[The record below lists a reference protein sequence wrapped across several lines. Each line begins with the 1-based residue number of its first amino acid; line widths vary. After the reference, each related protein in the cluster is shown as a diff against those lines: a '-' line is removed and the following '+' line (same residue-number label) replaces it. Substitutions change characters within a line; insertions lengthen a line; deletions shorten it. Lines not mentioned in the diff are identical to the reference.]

1 MNSPSEEQKII
12 IDYVKNKNNV
22 IVDAC
27 AGSGKSTTILSMA
40 KQLNRRKFLQLT
52 YNSLLRHEVKDKIKE
67 LKLKNITVHTYHSLA
82 VRYYM
87 SNSYTDR
94 NP

>member
-67 LKLKNITVHTYHSLA
+67 LKLKNILKTFSYFFFTKKFYA
-82 VRYYM
+82 NKYY
-87 SNSYTDR
+87 